1 MNKRNKR
8 RNFPGQHL
16 MKSKRLAESIVEM
29 SGIGPDDQVVEIG
42 AGIGALTVH
51 LAQKAKKVMAIENDL
66 QFVKILRKQL
76 DQQKNVTVIGKDVLE
91 VNLPN
96 KPFSVVSN
104 IPYSITTPILG
115 KLMDQPEKPFQKG
128 LLVMEKGAAKRFT
141 THPSSNPRILTW
153 RMYFDLKMGR
163 TIACYHFSP
172 PPKVDSAVL
181 FINRKEKYLIP
192 IRSRSLFFALA
203 SYALKNPDWPMDEVF
218 KGIFTSPQI
227 THLAKTLRIDRNTPV
242 SRLSDWKWATVFHTM
257 VKFAPS
263 YRWPKLK

>member
-16 MKSKRLAESIVEM
+16 MKSKRLAVSIVEM
-29 SGIGPDDQVVEIG
+29 SGIGPDDWVVEVG
-42 AGIGALTVH
+42 AGKGALTVP
-51 LAQKAKKVMAIENDL
+51 LAQKANKVMAVENDL
-66 QFVKILRKQL
+66 KFVKILRSKL
-76 DQQKNVTVIGKDVLE
+76 EQQRNVMVIGKDFLE
-91 VNLPN
+91 VNLPK

-104 IPYSITTPILG
+104 IPYSITTPIMG
-115 KLMDQPEKPFQKG
+115 KLMDRPDSPFQKG

-163 TIACYHFSP
+163 TIARYHFSP

-181 FINRKEKYLIP
+181 FIKRKEKPLIP
-192 IRSRSLFFALA
+192 IRSRSFFFSLA
-203 SYALKNPDWPMDEVF
+203 SYALKNPDLPVSEAF

-227 THLAKTLRIDRNTPV
+227 THLTKALGIDRNTLV
-242 SRLSDWKWATVFHTM
+242 SRLSDFKWATVFHTM
-257 VKFAPS
+257 VRYVPS
-263 YRWPKLK
+263 YRWPKFK